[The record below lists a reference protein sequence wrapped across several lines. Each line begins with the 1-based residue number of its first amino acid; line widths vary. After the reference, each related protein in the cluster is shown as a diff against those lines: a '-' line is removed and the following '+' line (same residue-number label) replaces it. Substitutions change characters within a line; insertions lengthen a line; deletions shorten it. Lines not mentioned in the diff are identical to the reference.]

1 MMKVD
6 SSTPELILASAS
18 ATRRRLLEATGL
30 RVTAISSD
38 VDEAAI
44 KQRLA
49 VETASAEAVAQALAE
64 RKALV
69 VSPQNPGA
77 FVIGA
82 DLVLVCDGEL
92 FDKAGNRDEAR
103 DHLRRLSGRPHDLVS
118 AVAVVRDGAVL
129 WRHVEQPRLTMRPL
143 TDDDIA
149 RYMAQAG
156 DEVMDSVGAYH
167 LEGVGAQLFERVD
180 GDFFSILGLP
190 LLPLL
195 AFLRTH
201 DIVPG

>member
-1 MMKVD
+1 MIKVD
-6 SSTPELILASAS
+6 SSTPKLILASGS
-18 ATRRRLLEATGL
+18 ATRRRLLEAAGL

-44 KQRLA
+44 KQGLA
-49 VETASAEAVAQALAE
+49 VEMAPAEAVAQALAE
-64 RKALV
+64 RKAMV
-69 VSPQNPGA
+69 VSPQVPGA

-103 DHLRRLSGRPHDLVS
+103 DHLRRLSGRAHDLVS

-129 WRHVEQPRLTMRPL
+129 WRHVEHPRLTMRPL
-143 TDDDIA
+143 SDDDIA